1 MMKRYRQWYQA
12 QNVFLRLLIALIELL
27 AFYLIFDLIFQ
38 QSFNWIGASVV
49 ILAFLLSAVVIF
61 FKIKIKYAWLL
72 YFLGGM
78 LPCLLLF
85 SQTMSQSKLM
95 IFSILA
101 GVIMSLVLTIFTLS
115 AYEQINDNHK
125 ER

>member
-38 QSFNWIGASVV
+38 QSFNWTGTSVV

-78 LPCLLLF
+78 LACLLLF